1 MPNYAMNQI
10 SVQGDPTGTVITREP
25 IDFDEKKSISFKGET
40 FPIFKGESMTFGDF
54 MRDQSPQEG
63 EVMKLC

>member
-1 MPNYAMNQI
+1 MPNYVMNQI

-25 IDFDEKKSISFKGET
+25 IDFGEKKSISFKGET
-40 FPIFKGESMTFGDF
+40 FPNFTGKLMTLGDF
-54 MRDQSPQEG
+54 MRAQSPQEG

>member
-25 IDFDEKKSISFKGET
+25 IDFDEKRVFLLKAKPFQT
-40 FPIFKGESMTFGDF
+40 LRANP
-54 MRDQSPQEG
+54 
-63 EVMKLC
+63 